1 MKKII
6 GTILALALFSSGVI
20 CGDLFN
26 NYIPFEG
33 IVFEKKEE
41 VKSEEPKDNKEENK
55 EEETDIDKKA
65 EEILASMTLDEKI
78 YQMMFVTPES
88 ITGIGQC
95 VQAQEGT
102 KEALKK
108 YPVGG
113 IIYFEKNVQDKE
125 QLKTMIKNTQ
135 SFSKIPLFI
144 GVDEEGGR
152 VRRLGVLENLGMTY
166 IGDMADIGRSGDT
179 SKAYEAA
186 KTISQEIKELG
197 FNVDFAPVCDV
208 LTNPENTVVKR
219 RSFGSDASVVSAMA
233 ASFVNG
239 LQDNNVSACLKHFP
253 GHGGTAGD
261 THDGYSENPASKE
274 EFLSGETSAFK
285 KGIEEGVDFVMTG
298 HISIPSITNSTV
310 PASLSGDV
318 IKILKE
324 EYGFEGVVITDALN
338 MGAISQNFSVGDSA
352 KMAIMAGNDMI
363 LMPSD
368 VTKAFV
374 AIKSAIGN
382 SITEEDINER
392 VLRILKVKI
401 KRGIIK

>member
-1 MKKII
+1 MQKII
-6 GTILALALFSSGVI
+6 GTILAVALFSSGVI

-26 NYIPFEG
+26 KYVPFEG

-41 VKSEEPKDNKEENK
+41 PKSEAPKEENK
-55 EEETDIDKKA
+55 EEEKLDIDKKA
-65 EEILASMTLDEKI
+65 EEILSSMTLDEKI

-125 QLKTMIKNTQ
+125 QLKTMIQNTQ

-144 GVDEEGGR
+144 GVDEEGGS
-152 VRRLGVLENLGMTY
+152 VRRLGVIESLGMTY
-166 IGDMADIGRSGDT
+166 IGDMADVGSSGD
-179 SKAYEAA
+179 SSRAYEAA
-186 KTISQEIKELG
+186 KTISKEISELG

-208 LTNPENTVVKR
+208 LTNSENTVVKR

-233 ASFVNG
+233 ASFANG
-239 LQDNNVSACLKHFP
+239 LQDNNISACLKHFP

-261 THDGYSENPASKE
+261 THDGYAENSASKE
-274 EFLSGETSAFK
+274 EILKNETEAFK

-298 HISIPSITNSTV
+298 HISVPALTDSNV
-310 PASLSGDV
+310 PASLSADV
-318 IKILKE
+318 IKLLKE

-352 KMAIMAGNDMI
+352 KMAVVAGNDMI

-374 AIKSAIGN
+374 AIKSALGN
-382 SITEEDINER
+382 SITEEDINES

-401 KRGIIK
+401 KRGLIK